1 MTVAGLFLGVV
12 VGALLWEGGPGM
24 TPAQILTAAGG
35 ALAGG
40 LIGARP
46 RRIR

>member
-12 VGALLWEGGPGM
+12 VGALLWEGGPAV